1 MAMAR
6 YAVGG
11 AVLMS
16 WKSKTFDGP
25 LPALAIR
32 GPELRKSLRIVTVA
46 YMYATVH
53 IACVSG
59 SQVTLFGQMLGFDD
73 FAFGLMTAIP
83 FMATF
88 AQLVAAIY
96 VERIGIRKH
105 PFIVFQFLSRF
116 PWIGVAVIPLF
127 LPIPSVGAAAVMLM
141 LYLGMCLMDSMAAPP
156 WWTWMADLI
165 PRRIRGRYMANRE
178 AWSNVS
184 RVAAFIAVGVLLDLV
199 TVKTGGPSDERAS
212 AQKQP
217 LLFHT
222 ICGLFVLGGLLGSA
236 VLLFRKVRE
245 ILPTVSSVPKSGGD
259 APPLATARRR
269 ASPTAIDKNEPL
281 GHLLD
286 RMLLEPLRD
295 RTFRRFA
302 LAFTALTVGASIG
315 AAYLWLQCLNNLG
328 FSSLATNL
336 VLAAFGMVVGL
347 LTFKPMGRL
356 IDRFGRKPV
365 MVVCTFGTIMAI
377 LPYAF
382 MTRQT
387 PDLGVTAGA
396 NWLSQAVGGLLG
408 FEHVVLIPH
417 GAPVGAFM
425 LGMLAATASGVA
437 WAGVGLA
444 QQNFMLRFSDL
455 PGGGKYIAVFSV
467 VTSIGGVLAGFAGGA
482 MTEGL
487 KSLQVHPL
495 VLGPIVW
502 NNWHI
507 SFLAASAFRLLAG
520 FMMMRLP
527 NEGSKSA
534 GDLLRH
540 VAAGL
545 HRRAIGLLPWGGKQ

>member
-1 MAMAR
+1 
-6 YAVGG
+6 
-11 AVLMS
+11 MS

-32 GPELRKSLRIVTVA
+32 GPELRKSLRIITVA

-53 IACVSG
+53 FACVSG

-73 FAFGLMTAIP
+73 FTFGLMTAIP

-88 AQLVAAIY
+88 AQVVAAIY
-96 VERIGIRKH
+96 VERTGIRKQ
-105 PFIVFQFLSRF
+105 PFLVFQFLSRF
-116 PWIGVAVIPLF
+116 PWIGVAAIPLL
-127 LPIPSVGAAAVMLM
+127 LPIPSAAAATIMLL
-141 LYLGMCLMDSMAAPP
+141 LYMGMCLMDSMAAPP

-184 RVAAFIAVGVLLDLV
+184 RVAAFVAVGVLLDMV
-199 TVKTGGPSDERAS
+199 TVKTGGPSEERAS
-212 AQKQP
+212 AAKQP

-222 ICGLFVLGGLLGSA
+222 ICGLFVLAGLLGSA

-245 ILPTVSSVPKSGGD
+245 ILPTISSVPKPSGE
-259 APPLATARRR
+259 APPLVSSRHR
-269 ASPTAIDKNEPL
+269 ASPTRSGKDESL
-281 GHLLD
+281 GQLLN
-286 RMLLEPLRD
+286 RMLVDPLRNH
-295 RTFRRFA
+295 TFRRFA
-302 LAFTALTVGASIG
+302 LAFTALTVGGSIG

-336 VLAAFGMVVGL
+336 VLAAFGMVVGF
-347 LTFKPMGRL
+347 LTFKPLGRL

-387 PDLGVTAGA
+387 PDLGVTAGV
-396 NWLSQAVGGLLG
+396 NWLAQAVGGLMGL
-408 FEHVVLIPH
+408 EHLVLIPQ

-467 VTSIGGVLAGFAGGA
+467 ITSIGGVLSGFAGGA
-482 MTEGL
+482 LTEGL

-507 SFLAASAFRLLAG
+507 AFLAASAFRLLAG

-527 NEGSKSA
+527 DEGSRSA

-540 VAAGL
+540 VAGGL
-545 HRRAIGLLPWGGKQ
+545 HRRTRGLLPGGGKP